1 MMRLA
6 VLGSAILLAIGG
18 VVRLA
23 PSMLWE
29 PESSFEERPPT
40 DTSVDLSNLPSFYSG
55 RVEDHAREPVEPLP
69 SAATEDP
76 VLLGIVR
83 SAGTSQAMIAAST
96 GEIQAYAAGDTIDG
110 WEIVDIAS
118 RTVELQRDDQVL
130 VLELFESQE

>member
-6 VLGSAILLAIGG
+6 VLGSSVLLVIGG

-23 PSMLWE
+23 PSILLE
-29 PESSFEERPPT
+29 PESTFEERAPT
-40 DTSVDLSNLPSFYSG
+40 HTSLGLSNLPSFYSG
-55 RVEDHAREPVEPLP
+55 RVEDHAPEPIETQP
-69 SAATEDP
+69 STATEDP

-96 GEIQAYAAGDTIDG
+96 GEIQAYSAGEIIDG
-110 WEIVDIAS
+110 WEIVDIAA

-130 VLELFESQE
+130 VLELFEGQD